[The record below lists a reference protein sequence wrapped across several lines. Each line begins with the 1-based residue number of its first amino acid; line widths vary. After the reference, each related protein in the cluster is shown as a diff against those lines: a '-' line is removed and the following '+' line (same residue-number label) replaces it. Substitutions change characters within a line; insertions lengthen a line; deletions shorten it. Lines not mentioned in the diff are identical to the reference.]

1 MQTKAYLRFTMKYI
15 LFSFLLIFCFSETSA
30 QLTPEVTSWIIN
42 TTGRTGYGGLISNV
56 QQVQYSADNVYVSA
70 SCIPGYD
77 IGPWPGNP
85 NKPDTQN
92 FVYKITRHPEVNT
105 AAVVA
110 TPLGH
115 IGVWTNGVSMFNAKD
130 AMSYQKK
137 GKWNQNAIAVEGA
150 SFDNCL
156 GHPAPN
162 GEYHHHLN
170 PRCLYDDKD
179 SSKHSPIIGFAFDG
193 YPVYGA
199 YGFAKTDGSGGITR
213 MRSSYQMR
221 SLTQRDQLPDGTVL
235 NAADY
240 GPAISAQFPLGYY
253 VEDFKFISGSGDL
266 DEHNGRFCV
275 TPEYPGGTY
284 AYFVTLDSTGTAA
297 YPYTLGLTYYGK
309 IPAGNTGP
317 GSGHNT
323 ISETVTTYT
332 TTGVED
338 AEAMVE
344 YSVYPNPAVNFLNVY
359 IEPSKHNNITMFI
372 TDISGKT
379 IKRMENL
386 QPTITYGVD
395 LSSIANGTYFVT
407 LTDGS
412 GTALKKLVIS
422 R

>member
-1 MQTKAYLRFTMKYI
+1 MKHYLSF
-15 LFSFLLIFCFSETSA
+15 FLLICCCSSANA

-42 TTGRTGYGGLISNV
+42 TTGKTGYNGQISNV
-56 QQVQYSADNVYVSA
+56 QQVQYSADNVYISA

-85 NKPDTQN
+85 NTAKNQN

-105 AAVVA
+105 AAAVA

-115 IGVWTNGVSMFNAKD
+115 IGIWTNGVSMFNAKD
-130 AMSYQKK
+130 ARSYNNA
-137 GKWNQNAIAVEGA
+137 GYWNQNAIAVEGA

-199 YGFAKTDGSGGITR
+199 YGFAKADGSGGITR

-221 SLTQRDQLPDGTVL
+221 SITQRDQLPDGTML
-235 NAADY
+235 SAANY
-240 GPAISAQFPLGYY
+240 GPAISTQYPLGYY
-253 VEDFKFISGSGDL
+253 VEDFKYITGSGDL

-297 YPYTLGLTYYGK
+297 YPYTLGLSYYGK

-323 ISETVTTYT
+323 ISESVTTYST
-332 TTGVED
+332 SSVEEV
-338 AEAMVE
+338 AAIVQ
-344 YSVYPNPAVNFLNVY
+344 YSLYPNPSANYLNVY
-359 IEPSKHNNITMFI
+359 IEPSKHNNITMYI

-386 QPTITYGVD
+386 QPTITYEVD
-395 LSSIANGTYFVT
+395 LSDIANGTFFVT
-407 LTDGS
+407 LTDGT
-412 GTALKKLVIS
+412 GTALKKLVIA